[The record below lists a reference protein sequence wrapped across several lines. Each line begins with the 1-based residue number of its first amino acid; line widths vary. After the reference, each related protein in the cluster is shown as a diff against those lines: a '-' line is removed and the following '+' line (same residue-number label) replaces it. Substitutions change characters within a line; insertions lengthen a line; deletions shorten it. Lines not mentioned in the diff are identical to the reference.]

1 VAGERTGIHIH
12 RVNDPDTMVL
22 EPSSPMS
29 IQLITISREYGA
41 GGSELG
47 VLLGKQLGWP
57 VLDHELVRQ
66 LAARLSCEEGEV
78 VAMDEHAPSFLERLA
93 AMAVVT
99 APESRAHSSPWATD
113 PDCVAAAARE
123 VLLEAAQTPPLVV
136 VGHGGNCLFRNRA
149 DVLRLRV
156 TAPFDERVKRV
167 ARRTGVMPH
176 QAANEVRRKDADR
189 QQYLQRYYQ
198 SNVNDACEYDLQINT
213 GTLSLEAAA
222 HLVLSLLRTEPAPH

>member
-1 VAGERTGIHIH
+1 
-12 RVNDPDTMVL
+12 
-22 EPSSPMS
+22 MS

-47 VLLGKQLGWP
+47 VLLGKRLGWP

-99 APESRAHSSPWATD
+99 APESRVHSSPWATD

-123 VLLEAAQTPPLVV
+123 VLLEAARTPPIVV

-167 ARRTGVMPH
+167 ARRTGVTPQ
-176 QAANEVRRKDADR
+176 QAAAEARRKDADR

-213 GTLSLEAAA
+213 GTVSLEAAA
-222 HLVLSLLRTEPAPH
+222 HIVLSLLPTEPAPH